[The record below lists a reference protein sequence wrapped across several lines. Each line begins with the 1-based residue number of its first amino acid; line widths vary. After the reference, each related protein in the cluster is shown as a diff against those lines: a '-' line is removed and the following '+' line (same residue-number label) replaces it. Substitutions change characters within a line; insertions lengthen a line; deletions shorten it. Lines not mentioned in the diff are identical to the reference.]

1 MIKCYHHFNEPSEN
15 INPHENLILKRGMS
29 MFKKNFL
36 LSRVVLVF
44 LAIYCLVFTLALAAN
59 TGSAVTTH
67 LTILYDN
74 DLHGQLLPFT
84 GLIDNTNSGV
94 NIGGAARRAYLMKK
108 FKTENPNTLIFNQGD
123 IMHGCCLISPL
134 FQGSAD
140 LDMFEKMPYDAMVIG
155 NHDVDYS
162 VATLRHFIKT
172 GSKPILSAN
181 LFNDDSSLFAKA
193 YIIKNVGGLKI
204 AIIGLSPSIRAEG
217 IHSGD
222 PATILAGYMP
232 ELKKQA
238 DSIIAITHIG
248 ESTDVNLAQKVSGID
263 VIVGGHSHTKI
274 DAYEKSGNTI
284 IVQDFLYGM
293 FLGKL
298 DLTIVNKK
306 IVDQKAAL
314 IPVNGSV
321 PDDPETAAYFRKY
334 SDKVSIVAAKSDN
347 IVEGAEL
354 ANLLCKASRESLNT
368 DIALQSP
375 ISLGSFM
382 GASDSLPKGNITY
395 NDIYAVFY
403 RSSKISVYEV
413 PGDLVQQILYASGST
428 AVCGATFNIVSGK
441 AENIQI
447 GGKPLDLSKT
457 YTIAAVGSG
466 SSSRGGRGGGGGGG
480 LSGLL
485 QQAKLVRTTDKI
497 QREILIDYLKDHPVI
512 KVSSK

>member
-238 DSIIAITHIG
+238 DLIIAITHIG

-314 IPVNGSV
+314 IPVNSSV
-321 PDDPETAAYFRKY
+321 PDDKATADYLKRY
-334 SDKVSIVAAKSDN
+334 SDKVNVVIGK
-347 IVEGAEL
+347 VEINLSESEL
-354 ANLLCKASRESLNT
+354 GNWLCKAYREQLNA
-368 DIALQSP
+368 DIALQTSSGSP
-375 ISLGSFM
+375 WIGTRVYL
-382 GASDSLPKGNITY
+382 DKGNITL
-395 NDIYAVFY
+395 NDIHTILHHDNKMAVLEA
-403 RSSKISVYEV
+403 K
-413 PGDLVQQILYASGST
+413 GDLVQQILDMSGGASIS
-428 AVCGATFNIVSGK
+428 GATFNMVSGK

-447 GGKPLDLSKT
+447 AGKPLDPSKT
-457 YTIAAVGSG
+457 YTIAVMDTMA
-466 SSSRGGRGGGGGGG
+466 SSRGGRGGSG

-485 QQAKLVRTTDKI
+485 QQAKLLRTDKI
-497 QREILIDYLKDHPVI
+497 QRELVIDYLKDHPVI
-512 KVSSK
+512 TAASK